1 MQVCDYM
8 ADGPHMWFSGPDP
21 QLCSQVANQGVLLTR
36 HIMHQFAKMR
46 VAGASPIFGGGE
58 NRIWHM
64 HTQLGYV
71 LCVATMQLHVTHV
84 DI

>member
-1 MQVCDYM
+1 
-8 ADGPHMWFSGPDP
+8 
-21 QLCSQVANQGVLLTR
+21 
-36 HIMHQFAKMR
+36 MR

-84 DI
+84 DIQVGCTLYVATMQLHTTALFDITLGSHVQV